1 MHHFKLYYKLRRA
14 TWPRNFIMGALEVT
28 CWQAQQFQDW
38 NLHYLYCIDLS
49 CVFELTVPSLFLL
62 KMNCVF
68 ALVSFP
74 GSLLERQMVVISRS
88 YNHLRKMEDMNSP
101 CVIEVIS
108 SLNFDVTIPSLPSQN
123 SLTKRRP
130 KRRLYN
136 SNWTMNCF
144 TVFLQHQTKVQ
155 TLKLTLSN
163 LCLGEI
169 HAWKLHS

>member
-1 MHHFKLYYKLRRA
+1 
-14 TWPRNFIMGALEVT
+14 MGALEVT

-38 NLHYLYCIDLS
+38 NLLYLYCIDLS
-49 CVFELTVPSLFLL
+49 CVFELTVLSLSFL
-62 KMNCVF
+62 KINCVF
-68 ALVSFP
+68 AHVCFP
-74 GSLLERQMVVISRS
+74 GSLLERQMVVIPRS

-108 SLNFDVTIPSLPSQN
+108 SLNFDITIPSLPSQN

-130 KRRLYN
+130 KRRSYN
-136 SNWTMNCF
+136 NSAINCF

-155 TLKLTLSN
+155 ILKITLSN

>member
-1 MHHFKLYYKLRRA
+1 MHHFKLYYQLRCT
-14 TWPRNFIMGALEVT
+14 TWPRYFIMDMLEET
-28 CWQAQQFQDW
+28 CWQAREFQDW
-38 NLHYLYCIDLS
+38 NLFYLHCIDLS
-49 CVFELTVPSLFLL
+49 YLFELTVPSLPFLKL
-62 KMNCVF
+62 NCVF
-68 ALVSFP
+68 AHVSFP
-74 GSLLERQMVVISRS
+74 GSLLERQMVVIPRS

-101 CVIEVIS
+101 CAIEVIS

-136 SNWTMNCF
+136 NWAMNCF
-144 TVFLQHQTKVQ
+144 TVFLQNQIKVQ